1 MSNSVFKIFSVVLNY
16 KSLCS
21 DSSTNCISGKN
32 LCLRTEFY
40 HCPFKVLE
48 KILPK
53 IVFVLS
59 SMKHVQW
66 YSEARKIPFNS
77 SHCKHKL
84 LLIFFLILKLTF
96 IKDKNMLHSYD
107 EFLPW

>member
-1 MSNSVFKIFSVVLNY
+1 MLSFFFNLKCYNGTFSFSWYGRHSQETGDFLWMSNSVFKIFSVALNY

-21 DSSTNCISGKN
+21 DISTNCISGKN
-32 LCLRTEFY
+32 LCLGTEFY
-40 HCPFKVLE
+40 HCPFKGLG

-66 YSEARKIPFNS
+66 YSEARKILFNS
-77 SHCKHKL
+77 Q
-84 LLIFFLILKLTF
+84 
-96 IKDKNMLHSYD
+96 
-107 EFLPW
+107 

>member
-1 MSNSVFKIFSVVLNY
+1 MSNSGFKIFSVSVLNY

-21 DSSTNCISGKN
+21 DISQIVFREKN
-32 LCLRTEFY
+32 LCLGTEFY
-40 HCPFKVLE
+40 HCPFKVLG

-66 YSEARKIPFNS
+66 YSQARKYF
-77 SHCKHKL
+77 
-84 LLIFFLILKLTF
+84 
-96 IKDKNMLHSYD
+96 
-107 EFLPW
+107 